1 MEKSKYLNL
10 ASLYTKVDN
19 DITTIEGKNNAR
31 DKLTILDLNSF
42 NDLICIDK
50 NGFEGC
56 KNLINVILPLNIEKI
71 LDYAFNDCSIQY
83 VNLSLLNEL
92 SIISKYAFANNKIK
106 LLDLSNCKKL
116 TKIYEGAFA
125 NNEIKKLKLPDSLK
139 EINSYAFICNNLE
152 NVDLSNCKK
161 LTKIGDGAFAIN
173 YINYEYDKER
183 NAYIKILNTIKGIKF
198 LKLPDSLEEI
208 GLSTFEDNKIE
219 DLDISNCINL
229 KIINDSSFYKNKI
242 KNLKLP
248 NSIEKIGICSFT
260 YNNIEN
266 LDLSNCNNLRNI
278 ALNAFLHNPLQEI
291 KILENI
297 KIVYDNNQLD
307 DQWNKFVDFYNN
319 NGKKAG
325 DYKLI
330 NNQWQYFKFQ

>member
-1 MEKSKYLNL
+1 MS
-10 ASLYTKVDN
+10 A
-19 DITTIEGKNNAR
+19 
-31 DKLTILDLNSF
+31 
-42 NDLICIDK
+42 
-50 NGFEGC
+50 
-56 KNLINVILPLNIEKI
+56 
-71 LDYAFNDCSIQY
+71 
-83 VNLSLLNEL
+83 
-92 SIISKYAFANNKIK
+92 
-106 LLDLSNCKKL
+106 
-116 TKIYEGAFA
+116 
-125 NNEIKKLKLPDSLK
+125 
-139 EINSYAFICNNLE
+139 
-152 NVDLSNCKK
+152 
-161 LTKIGDGAFAIN
+161 
-173 YINYEYDKER
+173 
-183 NAYIKILNTIKGIKF
+183 
-198 LKLPDSLEEI
+198 
-208 GLSTFEDNKIE
+208 FEDNKIE

-266 LDLSNCNNLRNI
+266 LDLSNCNSLRNI
-278 ALNAFLHNPLQEI
+278 ALNAFLHNQLQEI

>member
-1 MEKSKYLNL
+1 MYQYLI
-10 ASLYTKVDN
+10 AHEE
-19 DITTIEGKNNAR
+19 IGIIG
-31 DKLTILDLNSF
+31 
-42 NDLICIDK
+42 
-50 NGFEGC
+50 
-56 KNLINVILPLNIEKI
+56 PKI
-71 LDYAFNDCSIQY
+71 LLSDGSIQKSPRKNY
-83 VNLSLLNEL
+83 TFLNYIL
-92 SIISKYAFANNKIK
+92 GKKPFKYFDYKQR
-106 LLDLSNCKKL
+106 
-116 TKIYEGAFA
+116 
-125 NNEIKKLKLPDSLK
+125 LK
-139 EINSYAFICNNLE
+139 EVYFE
-152 NVDLSNCKK
+152 
-161 LTKIGDGAFAIN
+161 
-173 YINYEYDKER
+173 NYEYDKER

-219 DLDISNCINL
+219 DLDISNCKNL
-229 KIINDSSFYKNKI
+229 KIVNDSSFYKNKI

-248 NSIEKIGICSFT
+248 DSIEKIGICSFT

-278 ALNAFLHNPLQEI
+278 ALNAFLHNQLQEI